1 MQLQEEMA
9 RYKSILEA
17 QIQEKL
23 NDRQKKKDIFSS
35 QAELN
40 LKKMEEF
47 KEFQRQEALRKREE
61 QLKYRDFLN
70 IQVCFLK
77 MFYFNN

>member
-1 MQLQEEMA
+1 MA

-61 QLKYRDFLN
+61 QMKYRDFLN
-70 IQVCFLK
+70 IQVF
-77 MFYFNN
+77 F